1 MTGAASGIGRAV
13 AVGAARDGWFVH
25 VLDLDPDG
33 AAGTVDLAREAGG
46 DGRAHV
52 LDVTD
57 AAAVASAV
65 GAVVDAG
72 PPLRGLF
79 AGAGIDVGGAAH
91 ELDPATWRRVL
102 DVNVTGTFLVV
113 REVLRT
119 MVADGGGSVV
129 LCGSP
134 AATVGF
140 AAGARRR
147 TAPRRGR
154 SRPWSAPSRSTTRAT
169 GSG

>member
-1 MTGAASGIGRAV
+1 MSPRSLVVTGAASGIGRAV

-33 AAGTVDLAREAGG
+33 AAATVDLARQAGG

-57 AAAVASAV
+57 AAAVAAAV
-65 GAVVDAG
+65 GTVAESG

-79 AGAGIDVGGAAH
+79 AGAGIDLGGAAH

-102 DVNVTGTFLVV
+102 DVNVTGPFLVV
-113 REVLRT
+113 REVLRA
-119 MVADGGGSVV
+119 MIDGDGGSVV

-134 AATVGF
+134 AAPVGN
-140 AAGARRR
+140 
-147 TAPRRGR
+147 APGG
-154 SRPWSAPSRSTTRAT
+154 AT
-169 GSG
+169 GYRA

>member
-1 MTGAASGIGRAV
+1 MSPRSLVVTGAASGIGRAV

-33 AAGTVDLAREAGG
+33 AAATVDLARQAGG

-57 AAAVASAV
+57 AAAVAAAV
-65 GAVVDAG
+65 GTVAESG

-79 AGAGIDVGGAAH
+79 AGAGIDLGGAAH

-102 DVNVTGTFLVV
+102 D
-113 REVLRT
+113 
-119 MVADGGGSVV
+119 
-129 LCGSP
+129 
-134 AATVGF
+134 
-140 AAGARRR
+140 
-147 TAPRRGR
+147 
-154 SRPWSAPSRSTTRAT
+154 
-169 GSG
+169 